1 MEYTKVQTALN
12 HVKDAII
19 AKIDKV
25 DASVTSVKNSVTN
38 LPTTLDSKFS
48 ALTSKVDGVK
58 TDVAGVGSKVDGVH
72 GLLEKEMAVNTFY
85 TKENSHIVTLK
96 ELGKGQ
102 SVDFVDIAGRGKI
115 IGFSFT
121 VSLHLTIIMNI
132 DGKNIRFVSN
142 PEEGLPNG
150 WGTHSFNFYSYDSC
164 NRLDG
169 RARSVLVFDDTLSS
183 QDKTTFPTREIYSDS
198 GRVIRFEDFLKH
210 NYIATNKTED
220 NKFDGYRGTYGTAS
234 SIVYPCI
241 RFENNFS
248 IKMKAGFDSD
258 ASPEA
263 LVVYTLDE

>member
-1 MEYTKVQTALN
+1 MEYTKVLSALSR
-12 HVKDAII
+12 VKDAITT
-19 AKIDKV
+19 KL
-25 DASVTSVKNSVTN
+25 DAIKSDVTNVNNSVTN

-72 GLLEKEMAVNTFY
+72 GLLEKETAVTTFY
-85 TKENSHIVTLK
+85 TKENSHIVTLR

-121 VSLHLTIIMNI
+121 GSPYLTIIMNI
-132 DGKNIRFVSN
+132 DGKNIEFRSSSENGV
-142 PEEGLPNG
+142 PNMYY
-150 WGTHSFNFYSYDSC
+150 HSFNFYSYDSC
-164 NRLDG
+164 NRFDG
-169 RARSVLVFDDTLSS
+169 RARSVLVFDDSLDS
-183 QDKTTFPTREIYSDS
+183 QNDTTFPTREIFSDS

-210 NYIATNKTED
+210 NYIVTNDSDDT
-220 NKFDGYRGTYGTAS
+220 KFGGHRKIYKSAS
-234 SIVYPCI
+234 SIIYPCI

-248 IKMKAGFDSD
+248 IKMSADSSYD
-258 ASPEA
+258 ILPEA

>member
-12 HVKDAII
+12 HVKDAITT
-19 AKIDKV
+19 KL
-25 DASVTSVKNSVTN
+25 DAIKSDVTNVNNSVTN

-48 ALTSKVDGVK
+48 ALASKVDGVK

-72 GLLEKEMAVNTFY
+72 GLLEKETAVTTFY
-85 TKENSHIVTLK
+85 TKENSNIVTLR
-96 ELGKGQ
+96 ELEKGQ
-102 SVDFVDIAGRGKI
+102 SVDFVDIEGRGEI

-121 VSLHLTIIMNI
+121 GSPYLTIIMNI
-132 DGKNIRFVSN
+132 DGKNIQFQSN
-142 PEEGLPNG
+142 AESGSPNMYY
-150 WGTHSFNFYSYDSC
+150 HSFNFYSYDSC

-169 RARSVLVFDDTLSS
+169 RARSVLVFDDSLY
-183 QDKTTFPTREIYSDS
+183 DHNKTTFPTREIFSDS

-210 NYIATNKTED
+210 NYIATDYSDD
-220 NKFDGYRGTYGTAS
+220 NKFGGYRGMYRTAS

-248 IKMKAGFDSD
+248 IKMRANSSFA
-258 ASPEA
+258 ASPKA

>member
-58 TDVAGVGSKVDGVH
+58 TDVAGVGSKVDEVH
-72 GLLEKEMAVNTFY
+72 GLLEKETAVTTFY
-85 TKENSHIVTLK
+85 TKENSHIVTLR

-121 VSLHLTIIMNI
+121 GSPYLTIIMNI
-132 DGKNIRFVSN
+132 DGKNIQFESN
-142 PEEGLPNG
+142 AESGSPNMYY
-150 WGTHSFNFYSYDSC
+150 HSFNFYSYDSC
-164 NRLDG
+164 NRFDG
-169 RARSVLVFDDTLSS
+169 RARSVLVFDDSLYS
-183 QDKTTFPTREIYSDS
+183 QNKTTFPTREIFSDS

-210 NYIATNKTED
+210 NYIATDDSDD
-220 NKFDGYRGTYGTAS
+220 NKFDGYRGMYRTAS

-248 IKMKAGFDSD
+248 IKMSASSSFD
-258 ASPEA
+258 ASPKA